1 MQGRKTLRILQKK
14 RMLAKMTS
22 IIVME
27 TMSNHVFKQQ
37 DGGPIGDELAQALA
51 SLTMIWW
58 DNEFLTRCEKLK
70 IDILMYERYVDDVD
84 TAVIPPP
91 LGSRLSGGKLVVAE
105 EKVREDEARPRDRV
119 TAELLRNVANNI
131 SPMIQMKEEVGS
143 DHPEDD

>member
-1 MQGRKTLRILQKK
+1 
-14 RMLAKMTS
+14 
-22 IIVME
+22 
-27 TMSNHVFKQQ
+27 
-37 DGGPIGDELAQALA
+37 
-51 SLTMIWW
+51 MIWW
-58 DNEFLTRCEKLK
+58 DKEFLIRCEKLK
-70 IDILMYERYVDDVD
+70 IYILMYERYVYDVD
-84 TAVIPPP
+84 TKVIPPP